1 MIHKNEIYPNFRI
14 IPCIDAYEHDENL
27 LNEALNGLQ
36 SCEGCKIDDSL
47 HVKVRMYKEMI
58 QQAGY
63 DIVTDS
69 TLGDYATI
77 WYLDDLLKS
86 YEEHYPDRYTI
97 KEQYS
102 RMEVN
107 NMLFDLSLK
116 NVLRGYSQV
125 IIPYSIAMDYNN
137 ESFSEHESIHVQII

>member
-1 MIHKNEIYPNFRI
+1 MIHKNEIYPNFSI
-14 IPCIDAYEHDENL
+14 IPCIDAYEHDEDL

-77 WYLDDLLKS
+77 WY
-86 YEEHYPDRYTI
+86 
-97 KEQYS
+97 
-102 RMEVN
+102 
-107 NMLFDLSLK
+107 
-116 NVLRGYSQV
+116 
-125 IIPYSIAMDYNN
+125 
-137 ESFSEHESIHVQII
+137 

>member
-1 MIHKNEIYPNFRI
+1 MIHKNEIYPTFNIMPRN
-14 IPCIDAYEHDENL
+14 DAYEHNEDL

-36 SCEGCKIDDSL
+36 NCEGCKIDESL

-69 TLGDYATI
+69 TLGDYVTI
-77 WYLDDLLKS
+77 WCLNDLLKS

-125 IIPYSIAMDYNN
+125 IIPYSAAMDYNDEPFGEN
-137 ESFSEHESIHVQII
+137 ESIHVQII

>member
-1 MIHKNEIYPNFRI
+1 MIHKNEIYPTFNI
-14 IPCIDAYEHDENL
+14 IPRNDVYEYNKQL

-36 SCEGCKIDDSL
+36 SCECCKIDESL
-47 HVKVRMYKEMI
+47 NTKIRMYKEMI

-63 DIVTDS
+63 IIVTDS
-69 TLGDYATI
+69 TLGDYVTT
-77 WYLDDLLKS
+77 WYLNDLLKS
-86 YEEHYPDRYTI
+86 YEKHYPDRYTI

-102 RMEVN
+102 RTEVN

-125 IIPYSIAMDYNN
+125 IIPYSIAIDYNN
-137 ESFSEHESIHVQII
+137 EPFSENESIHVQII

>member
-1 MIHKNEIYPNFRI
+1 MIHKNEIYPTFNIMPRN
-14 IPCIDAYEHDENL
+14 DVYECNEDL

-36 SCEGCKIDDSL
+36 NCEGCKIDESL
-47 HVKVRMYKEMI
+47 YVKVRMYKEMI

-77 WYLDDLLKS
+77 WYLNDLLKS

-102 RMEVN
+102 RVEVN

-125 IIPYSIAMDYNN
+125 IIPYSIAMDYNDEPFGEN
-137 ESFSEHESIHVQII
+137 ESIHVQII

>member
-1 MIHKNEIYPNFRI
+1 MIHKNEIYPNFSI
-14 IPCIDAYEHDENL
+14 IPCIDAYEHDEDL

-36 SCEGCKIDDSL
+36 SCEGYKIDDSL

-69 TLGDYATI
+69 TLGDYVTI

-125 IIPYSIAMDYNN
+125 IIPYSITMDYNN